1 MQNSNPSSLDNSTTE
16 LQQPIETT
24 SAPITPKPMLAAGL
38 NWVIVEN
45 EELGEKIVAL
55 NKAISSDGFVVKVGL
70 FQFELLHL
78 QHSAMLTYQRVLI
91 MRINDLKNAQAFQK
105 A

>member
-1 MQNSNPSSLDNSTTE
+1 MSGEVKFEGTQEEWDALVKKNNEDAFLE
-16 LQQPIETT
+16 RLV
-24 SAPITPKPMLAAGL
+24 K
-38 NWVIVEN
+38 EN

-55 NKAISSDGFVVKVGL
+55 NKALQSDGFAVKVGL

-91 MRINDLKNAQAFQK
+91 MRINDLKNAQALRDALADQK